1 MSDTEDLTGLRELH
15 ALLNS
20 CMQLAFVTL
29 DLSEDDAEDD
39 VVDGAADAL
48 VPQQMDL
55 PEAIEIS
62 STMAQLLQS
71 RGGKFEVQ
79 RT

>member
-1 MSDTEDLTGLRELH
+1 MSDTEDLTGLRGLH
-15 ALLNS
+15 ALLDS
-20 CMQLAFVTL
+20 CTQLAFVTL

-48 VPQQMDL
+48 VPQQKDL
-55 PEAIEIS
+55 PEAIEIRS
-62 STMAQLLQS
+62 AMAQLLQS
-71 RGGKFEVQ
+71 RGDTFEVQ